1 MTQIMFETFNTPCL
15 FVGMQAVLSLYS
27 SGQLTGLMMES
38 GDGVTHAVPIVEGS
52 PQTDAILRVDLAG
65 RDLTE
70 YLMKMI
76 NERGYS
82 FTTEADHEAVRD
94 MKEKLCYVALDFAA
108 ESSKAAS
115 SSDVVQSYKLPDGQ
129 VIYIGSERFSCPEAL
144 FQPSLLELETESIQQ
159 AIQNSIL
166 KCDKSLRKDLYGNT
180 VLGGGSSLFPGIE
193 QRLQKELTA
202 LVPASMKVKVIA
214 PSHRKY
220 SAWLGGSV
228 LGSLSCFQ
236 EMWISKQDYEEFGSS
251 IVHSRCSGGIK
262 QPN

>member
-1 MTQIMFETFNTPCL
+1 MFETFNTPCL

-82 FTTEADHEAVRD
+82 FTTED

-129 VIYIGSERFSCPEAL
+129 VIDLGSERFSCPEAL
-144 FQPSLLELETESIQQ
+144 FQPSLLEMDQL
-159 AIQNSIL
+159 
-166 KCDKSLRKDLYGNT
+166 SLLGDLYYTYIKASPPLHVINF
-180 VLGGGSSLFPGIE
+180 VSSL
-193 QRLQKELTA
+193 L
-202 LVPASMKVKVIA
+202 
-214 PSHRKY
+214 
-220 SAWLGGSV
+220 
-228 LGSLSCFQ
+228 
-236 EMWISKQDYEEFGSS
+236 
-251 IVHSRCSGGIK
+251 
-262 QPN
+262 